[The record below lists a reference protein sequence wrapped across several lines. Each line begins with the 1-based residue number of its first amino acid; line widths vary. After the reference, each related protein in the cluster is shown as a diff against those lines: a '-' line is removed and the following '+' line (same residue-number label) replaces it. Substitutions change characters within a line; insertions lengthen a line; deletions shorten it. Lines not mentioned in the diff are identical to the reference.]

1 MSTNNTEPL
10 EITSMQ
16 RRINLLEEEIQRRI
30 VEKQEVC
37 AALGVDWQNVVNL
50 GLIVASRVGASQTDT
65 PKPPENAFSGFEHK
79 LRRLKLPSVRS
90 GSNAL
95 CLRCGFEG
103 IVYGTPNLSGVS
115 HPWCPRCESNLG
127 LVEIAKSEQ
136 GDAPQPKQHPAPA
149 PTDLVWAYKFVKP
162 YIVDGQPWF
171 TEDQIVLVFDNART
185 GILRLDNSQKAI
197 VPMMFPPTGWDG
209 VCLNADPLIQYG
221 YLEPATYPVHL
232 HASYAEFYR
241 FIATYRSDALGALPK
256 PQELDRPLTWNDR

>member
-16 RRINLLEEEIQRRI
+16 RRINMLEEEIQRRI

-37 AALGVDWQNVVNL
+37 AALGIDWQNVVNL
-50 GLIVASRVGASQTDT
+50 GQIVAARVAQTKSTASIFNSHEGAD
-65 PKPPENAFSGFEHK
+65 K
-79 LRRLKLPSVRS
+79 LLRLKLPSIRS
-90 GSNAL
+90 GSHAL

-149 PTDLVWAYKFVKP
+149 PTEIVWAYKFVKP
-162 YIVDGQPWF
+162 YSVDGQPWF
-171 TEDQIVLVFDNART
+171 KEDQIVLVFDNART
-185 GILRLDNSQKAI
+185 DILRLDNSQKAI
-197 VPMMFPPTGWDG
+197 VPLRFPPTGWDG
-209 VCLNADPLIQYG
+209 ICLNADPLIQYG